1 MMTAMLMFVWVAAY
15 FMGRAIRR
23 EAAVSRLQADFVAA
37 VSHEFRSPLTTVRQM
52 AEMLEMGRLQNDER
66 RQTYYRV
73 IVGET
78 GRLQR
83 LVETLLNFGRI
94 EAGSARYRFEDVDA
108 ESVLRQVVGEIEPQ
122 AREAGIAIELAG
134 PGHALGILADES
146 ALAIALRN
154 LVDNAIKYSPR
165 RARR

>member
-1 MMTAMLMFVWVAAY
+1 M
-15 FMGRAIRR
+15 
-23 EAAVSRLQADFVAA
+23 
-37 VSHEFRSPLTTVRQM
+37 
-52 AEMLEMGRLQNDER
+52 
-66 RQTYYRV
+66 

-94 EAGSARYRFEDVDA
+94 EAGSAHYRFENVDA

-122 AREAGIAIELAG
+122 AREAGVAIELAG

-146 ALAIALRN
+146 ALAIACETWSTTRSVLATGLDGDHPLGTHQQPCGHRGRR
-154 LVDNAIKYSPR
+154 PR
-165 RARR
+165 GGHPTI